1 MPRIL
6 IFIIHGKTTGVD
18 QRELGSSV
26 LGSDFVSKCWGV
38 ILFQRSKSDFVSKIM
53 VNASYPSVNN

>member
-6 IFIIHGKTTGVD
+6 TFIIHGKTTGVD

-26 LGSDFVSKCWGV
+26 LGSDFVSKIKTWSMPHTPLS
-38 ILFQRSKSDFVSKIM
+38 ITDR
-53 VNASYPSVNN
+53 